1 MRKAL
6 ILIIVLALAPIGAA
20 AQSKTSRRRTT
31 ERRIAPAAA
40 STAIGSS
47 ERSSQRGAHKPAKPA
62 SNCGCEG
69 EALPEVLAV
78 VNGSNIR
85 TEEVDKQ
92 LLDEIESLRNQVVE
106 ARRNELGLQVNS
118 RLLESESRRLAL
130 TIERLLEQEVVSK
143 AKQPGEA
150 EIKLFY
156 DDNKERIQAEF
167 EAAKPH
173 IARHLLAQR
182 QQAQAKKLADRL
194 RAAADLKILVAEPT
208 PPEKVGD
215 RERLFATVN
224 GQPVKSG
231 QIEDAIAPLIFSF
244 QQRVYD
250 MRKTRLESMI
260 NSRLL
265 EQEAR
270 KRKLTP
276 EALLEIETRSANKV
290 TEKDAKRFY
299 DENKSRITGDYAAI
313 KDQVLSF
320 VREEERRKA
329 EAGLAERLRN
339 AASVQVFLKPP
350 ESPAF
355 ALSNDDQPQKGDARA
370 PVTIVEFTDFQCST
384 CASTQPV
391 LEELLAEY
399 HGKVKLVVRD
409 FPLEN
414 HKNALKAAEAAEA
427 ARAQGKYWEYTAVMF
442 KNQSALD
449 AANLKLYADQLGLD
463 RKKFDSELDSGKYFD
478 LVNRDRQDGLWLG
491 VNATPTLFVNGR
503 RVPSITKEAVKT
515 AIETALR
522 PREES
527 KEKSTQESAT
537 QNTPRP

>member
-1 MRKAL
+1 MKKAL
-6 ILIIVLALAPIGAA
+6 ILIIVLALAPIGAT
-20 AQSKTSRRRTT
+20 AQSKTSRRRPT
-31 ERRIAPAAA
+31 EQRIASAATT
-40 STAIGSS
+40 TATGSS
-47 ERSSQRGAHKPAKPA
+47 ERSSQKGVSKPSKPAA
-62 SNCGCEG
+62 NCGCEG
-69 EALPEVLAV
+69 EVLPEVLAI

-118 RLLESESRRLAL
+118 KLLETESRRLAL
-130 TIERLLEQEVVSK
+130 TIERLLQQEVVSK
-143 AKQPGEA
+143 AKQPSEA

-156 DDNKERIQAEF
+156 DDNKQRIQAEY

-182 QQAQAKKLADRL
+182 QQAQARKLAERL

-208 PPEKVGD
+208 PPEKEGD

-260 NSRLL
+260 NSKLL

-276 EALLEIETRSANKV
+276 EALLEIETRSADRV
-290 TEKDAKRFY
+290 TEQDAKRFY
-299 DENKSRITGDYAAI
+299 DENKSRITGDYPAI

-329 EAGLAERLRN
+329 EAGLAERLLN
-339 AASVQVFLKPP
+339 AATVHVFLKAPS
-350 ESPAF
+350 SPAF
-355 ALSNDDQPQKGDARA
+355 ALSNEDQPLKGDARA
-370 PVTIVEFTDFQCST
+370 TVTIVEFTDFQCST

-391 LEELLAEY
+391 LHELLAEY
-399 HGKVKLVVRD
+399 DGKVKLVVRD

-414 HKNALKAAEAAEA
+414 HKNAFKAAEAAEA

-463 RKKFDSELDSGKYFD
+463 RTKFDSDLDSGKYFD

-503 RVPSITKEAVKT
+503 RVPSITKEAMKT

-522 PREES
+522 EES
-527 KEKSTQESAT
+527 AQKSTVESAT
-537 QNTPRP
+537 QSTPRP